1 VRVADSTNR
10 RGFLRALVRNA
21 GEAIADVAGAARDEQ
36 PDPPRRPP
44 EPPPQPEGAVVASSA
59 PLLRQAPAVTRTLTL
74 EEVLDLAAE
83 EGLEARR
90 DALRDLARAS
100 TRLTPALEAPA
111 TSTIGRPEE
120 SAHRDGTVATVAD
133 IDLSDPA
140 LPAGV
145 LPDAG
150 RLVVRIVVPRRAAVA
165 RCGRAQVSIAEDEA
179 APEGLAVLLS
189 TEVTLPRVW
198 ATPVQALELSDD
210 EHERYVR
217 LRERL
222 AELQGVPADDDG
234 ADGIAR
240 HHLLGYPTE
249 TSGAMP
255 LMCELVAR
263 GLDPETSPAEVSA
276 EIAGASA
283 RWRLLLQLTHAE
295 RSGVILGPGVTRL
308 FLWISRD
315 RLARHDLSE
324 VWAIAR

>member
-1 VRVADSTNR
+1 MPDSTNR

-36 PDPPRRPP
+36 PEPPRRRP

-59 PLLRQAPAVTRTLTL
+59 PLLRQAPAVTRTLTVD
-74 EEVLDLAAE
+74 EVLDLAAE

-120 SAHRDGTVATVAD
+120 TAHRDGTVATVAD
-133 IDLSDPA
+133 IDLADPA

-145 LPDAG
+145 LPDGG

-165 RCGRAQVSIAEDEA
+165 RCGRAQVSVDPREA
-179 APEGLAVLLS
+179 ALEGLPVVLS

-198 ATPVQALELSDD
+198 ATPVQALGLSDD

-217 LRERL
+217 LREHV

-276 EIAGASA
+276 EVAGASA

-295 RSGVILGPGVTRL
+295 RSGVFLGPGVTRL

>member
-1 VRVADSTNR
+1 VADSTNR

-21 GEAIADVAGAARDEQ
+21 GEAIADVAGATRDEQ
-36 PDPPRRPP
+36 PEPPKPP
-44 EPPPQPEGAVVASSA
+44 ERQPQPEGAVVASAA
-59 PLLRQAPAVTRTLTL
+59 PLLRQAPPVTRTLSL

-90 DALRDLARAS
+90 DALRDLARTS

-111 TSTIGRPEE
+111 TSSIGRAEAT
-120 SAHRDGTVATVAD
+120 AHRDGTVATVAD
-133 IDLSDPA
+133 IDLTDPA

-145 LPDAG
+145 LPDSG

-165 RCGRAQVSIAEDEA
+165 RCGRAQVSVAPGGA
-179 APEGLAVLLS
+179 APEGLPVLLS
-189 TEVTLPRVW
+189 TEVTFPRVW
-198 ATPVQALELSDD
+198 ATPVQALGLDDD

-217 LRERL
+217 LRERV

-234 ADGIAR
+234 ADGVAR

-276 EIAGASA
+276 EVAGASA
-283 RWRLLLQLTHAE
+283 RWRLLLQLTQAE
-295 RSGVILGPGVTRL
+295 RSGVILGVGVTRL